1 MKNGRTGDQE
11 LLVARNNQGGEEICG
26 RVRCLPTKQESH
38 RATSQQ
44 INAKL
49 NTREALDAY
58 IGRLYYEVALS
69 SGIRLNLSS
78 SRQTDENGTFHTYY
92 RENVGRRTGQVIQG

>member
-1 MKNGRTGDQE
+1 MKQE
-11 LLVARNNQGGEEICG
+11 L
-26 RVRCLPTKQESH
+26 H

-58 IGRLYYEVALS
+58 IGRLYYKVALS
-69 SGIRLNLSS
+69 SGI
-78 SRQTDENGTFHTYY
+78 
-92 RENVGRRTGQVIQG
+92 